1 MRGKLA
7 GNAQEVFMKSAIMLA
22 AAAVFLASS
31 LPGHAQRYPSKPV
44 KMIVGYAPGGG
55 SDIMGRLMAQQITE
69 ATGQPV
75 VVENRAGAAQN
86 VAIEYFIKQPADGY
100 TIFLSSAALG
110 VNVSLYP
117 KLNYDPVRDLT
128 PSAVFATSPNLLLV
142 HPSYPAK
149 NVREFIAVARKN
161 PGKLN
166 FSSSGS
172 GSTQHLGGEMLKLM
186 LGVDMTHIPYK
197 GSAPSMTALAS
208 GEVDFSFNNIPASQP
223 LMTPGRIRALAIT
236 GAKRSPLLPE
246 LPTMIEGG
254 LPGFVTETWYG
265 VLFPAGAPEEVVN
278 AMNAIVV
285 KAVQKDDF
293 RARLAQLGAD
303 PLAESPD
310 FFRKMLAVE
319 IERWSKVVRASK
331 ARPE

>member
-1 MRGKLA
+1 
-7 GNAQEVFMKSAIMLA
+7 MKTNSITLMLA
-22 AAAVFLASS
+22 AALLATS
-31 LPGHAQRYPSKPV
+31 LPATAQRYPSKPI
-44 KMIVGYAPGGG
+44 KMVIGYAPGGG
-55 SDIMGRLMAQQITE
+55 TDIMGRLIAQQITE
-69 ATGQPV
+69 ATGQQV
-75 VVENRAGAAQN
+75 IVENRAGAAQN
-86 VAIEYFIKQPADGY
+86 VAAEYFIRQPADGY
-100 TIFLSSAALG
+100 NLFMSSAAHS

-117 KLNYDPVRDLT
+117 KLNYDPVKDFV
-128 PSAVFATSPNLLLV
+128 PVAMFATSPNLLLV

-149 NVREFIAVARKN
+149 TVREFIAVAKKS

-172 GSTQHLGGEMLKLM
+172 GSTQHLSGEMLKLM
-186 LGVDMTHIPYK
+186 LGVEMTHIPYK

-223 LMTPGRIRALAIT
+223 LMTPGRIRAIGIT
-236 GAKRSPLLPE
+236 RAKRSPLLPQ
-246 LPTMIEGG
+246 LPTMVEGG

-265 VLFPAGAPEEVVN
+265 VMFPAGTPDDIVN
-278 AMNAIVV
+278 ALNAVVV
-285 KAVQKDDF
+285 KAVQKEDF

-310 FFRKMLAVE
+310 FFRKMLAAE
-319 IERWSKVVRASK
+319 IERWGKVVRAAK